1 MSPEFQRLIQ
11 RAAICLDSVG
21 VVHAVI
27 GAGVANQSGRW
38 QGAVAD
44 LI

>member
-11 RAAICLDSVG
+11 QAAVCLDSVG
-21 VVHAVI
+21 VLHAVI
-27 GAGVANQSGRW
+27 GAGVATQLGRW